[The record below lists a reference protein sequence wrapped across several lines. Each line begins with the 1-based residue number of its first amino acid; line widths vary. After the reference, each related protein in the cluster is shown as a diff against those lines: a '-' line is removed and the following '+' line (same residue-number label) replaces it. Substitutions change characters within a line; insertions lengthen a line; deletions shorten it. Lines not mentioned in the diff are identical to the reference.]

1 MQERTSAT
9 IANDGTALD
18 YFGTDGVVHIESIQL
33 SDYQYIWSVQ
43 RHKNI
48 YIIKSEPF
56 LNQFSRRN
64 DLVLDNGRGLMGLGP
79 IGHSSFVIR

>member
-48 YIIKSEPF
+48 YIIKS
-56 LNQFSRRN
+56 RN
-64 DLVLDNGRGLMGLGP
+64 DLVLDNRRGLMGLGP